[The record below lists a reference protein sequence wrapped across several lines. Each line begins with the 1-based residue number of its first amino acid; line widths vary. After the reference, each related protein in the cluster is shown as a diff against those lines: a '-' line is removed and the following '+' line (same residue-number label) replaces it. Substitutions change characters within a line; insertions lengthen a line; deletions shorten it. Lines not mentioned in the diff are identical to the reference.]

1 MHTIIYKI
9 NNKDLLCSTGKY
21 IIYLIKNYNGIK
33 KEYIYGYIYPN
44 LFFVHL
50 KTVDLLTCL

>member
-33 KEYIYGYIYPN
+33 KEYIYIWIYIYKS
-44 LFFVHL
+44 LFCTL
-50 KTVDLLTCL
+50 ENS